1 MKTFVLIAGGT
12 GGHLFPAM
20 ALAQEL
26 IRRGHAVELMTDHR
40 VESYGA
46 DFPARQIHIVPAAT
60 PSVSNP
66 LKFAGASLTILRG
79 IFTAWGKLRA
89 VKPDAVVGFGGYPTF
104 PPFIAANLLGIP
116 GVLHEQN
123 AVMGRANRALA
134 RFADVLAMS
143 FPSTRFAD
151 QQPNLEKVLT
161 GNPVRDRVRAVIG
174 RPYPAL
180 DDRGP
185 IRIIV
190 TGGSQGAR
198 VLSDVVPAAIALLPD
213 DLRHRLH
220 IVQQARPE
228 DIDRVA
234 ESYRQSRTSVEL
246 ASFIGDLPERIADA
260 HLVIG
265 RAGASTITELAVLGR
280 PGILIPL
287 PGALDSDQKYNAL
300 FMQEGGGGWMEEQ
313 ASLSPQSLATRLSAL
328 LLDPPR
334 LQQAAAAAL
343 ALGQPHAV
351 EKLADIAERLAG
363 TPTQLQ
369 GRPQP

>member
-46 DFPARQIHIVPAAT
+46 DFPARRIHIVPAAT
-60 PSVSNP
+60 PSGRNP
-66 LKFAGASLTILRG
+66 LKLIGAGMTIVRG
-79 IFTAWGKLRA
+79 IGTAWNVLRKLR
-89 VKPDAVVGFGGYPTF
+89 PDAVIGFGGYPTF
-104 PPFIAANLLGIP
+104 PPFVAANLLGIP

-143 FPSTRFAD
+143 FPETRFAEN
-151 QQPNLEKVLT
+151 QTLEKVVT
-161 GNPVRDRVRAVIG
+161 GNPVRDRVRPLAG
-174 RPYPAL
+174 KPYPAL
-180 DDRGP
+180 DQKGA
-185 IRIIV
+185 IRLVV

-198 VLSDVVPAAIALLPD
+198 ALSDIVPAAIALLPD

-220 IVQQARPE
+220 ILQQARAE
-228 DIDRVA
+228 DIERVA

-246 ASFIGDLPERIADA
+246 ASFVADLPERIADA

-265 RAGASTITELAVLGR
+265 RAGASTVTELCVIGR
-280 PGILIPL
+280 PAILIPL
-287 PGALDSDQKYNAL
+287 PGALDSDQKHNAL
-300 FMQEGGGGWMEEQ
+300 FLQEGSGGWVAEQ
-313 ASLSPQSLATRLSAL
+313 DTLSPQSLATRLHEL
-328 LLDPPR
+328 LSDPDQLKR
-334 LQQAAAAAL
+334 AASAAAAL
-343 ALGQPHAV
+343 GKPRAV
-351 EKLADIAERLAG
+351 ERLADIAERLAG
-363 TPTQLQ
+363 KNTQIQ
-369 GRPQP
+369 GRPTP

>member
-26 IRRGHAVELMTDHR
+26 IRRGHNVELMTDHR

-46 DFPARQIHIVPAAT
+46 DFPARNIHIVPAAT
-60 PSVSNP
+60 PSGANP
-66 LKFAGASLTILRG
+66 IKLIGAGLTIIRG
-79 IFTAWGKLRA
+79 IGAAWDALRK
-89 VKPDAVVGFGGYPTF
+89 VRPDAVIGFGGYPTF

-143 FPSTRFAD
+143 FPVTRFAES
-151 QQPNLEKVLT
+151 QKLEKIVT
-161 GNPVRDRVRAVIG
+161 GNPVRDRVRPLAG
-174 RPYPAL
+174 KPYPAL
-180 DDRGP
+180 TKTGS
-185 IRIIV
+185 IRLVV

-198 VLSDVVPAAIALLPD
+198 ALSDIVPAAIALLPD
-213 DLRHRLH
+213 ALRHRLQ
-220 IVQQARPE
+220 ILQQARAE
-228 DIDRVA
+228 DIERVA

-246 ASFIGDLPERIADA
+246 ASFIADLPERIADA

-265 RAGASTITELAVLGR
+265 RAGASTVTELCVIGR
-280 PGILIPL
+280 PAILIPL
-287 PGALDSDQKYNAL
+287 PGALDSDQKYNAF
-300 FMQEGGGGWMEEQ
+300 FMEEGGGGWVAEQ
-313 ASLSPQSLATRLSAL
+313 ATLSPQSLATRLEEL
-328 LLDPPR
+328 LTDPDR
-334 LQQAAAAAL
+334 LSRAAAAAAAL
-343 ALGQPHAV
+343 GQPRAV

-363 TPTQLQ
+363 KYIQVE
-369 GRPQP
+369 GRPTP

>member
-46 DFPARQIHIVPAAT
+46 DFPARRIHIVPAAT
-60 PSVSNP
+60 PSGRNP
-66 LKFAGASLTILRG
+66 LKLIGAGLTIVRG
-79 IFTAWGKLRA
+79 IGTAWNVLRKLR
-89 VKPDAVVGFGGYPTF
+89 PDAVIGFGGYPTF

-143 FPSTRFAD
+143 FPETRFAENQTLD
-151 QQPNLEKVLT
+151 KVVT
-161 GNPVRDRVRAVIG
+161 GNPVRDRVRPLAG
-174 RPYPAL
+174 KPYPAL
-180 DDRGP
+180 DQKGA
-185 IRIIV
+185 IRLVV

-198 VLSDVVPAAIALLPD
+198 ALSDLVPAAIALLPD

-220 IVQQARPE
+220 ILQQARAE
-228 DIDRVA
+228 DIERVA

-246 ASFIGDLPERIADA
+246 ASFVSDLPEQIADA
-260 HLVIG
+260 AAKFGVFYSKLEPNES
-265 RAGASTITELAVLGR
+265 GAYLMDHSRVVLLFGPKGEPVALLPADLGADEVTEELAKWV
-280 PGILIPL
+280 
-287 PGALDSDQKYNAL
+287 
-300 FMQEGGGGWMEEQ
+300 
-313 ASLSPQSLATRLSAL
+313 T
-328 LLDPPR
+328 
-334 LQQAAAAAL
+334 
-343 ALGQPHAV
+343 
-351 EKLADIAERLAG
+351 
-363 TPTQLQ
+363 
-369 GRPQP
+369 

>member
-46 DFPARQIHIVPAAT
+46 DFPARRIHIVPAAT
-60 PSVSNP
+60 PSGRNP
-66 LKFAGASLTILRG
+66 LKLIGAGLTIVRG
-79 IFTAWGKLRA
+79 IGTAWNVLRKLR
-89 VKPDAVVGFGGYPTF
+89 PDAVIGFGGYPTF
-104 PPFIAANLLGIP
+104 PPFIAANLRGIP

-143 FPSTRFAD
+143 FPETRFAENQTLD
-151 QQPNLEKVLT
+151 KVVT
-161 GNPVRDRVRAVIG
+161 GNPVRDRVRPLAG
-174 RPYPAL
+174 KPYPAL
-180 DDRGP
+180 DQKGA
-185 IRIIV
+185 IRLVV

-198 VLSDVVPAAIALLPD
+198 ALSDLVPAAIALLPD

-220 IVQQARPE
+220 ILQQARAE
-228 DIDRVA
+228 DIERVA

-246 ASFIGDLPERIADA
+246 ASFVSDLPERIADA

-265 RAGASTITELAVLGR
+265 RAGASTITELCVIGR
-280 PGILIPL
+280 PAILIPL
-287 PGALDSDQKYNAL
+287 PGALDSDQKHNAR
-300 FMQEGGGGWMEEQ
+300 FMEQGGGGWVAEQ
-313 ASLSPQSLATRLSAL
+313 ATLSPQSLATRLIDL
-328 LLDPPR
+328 LSDPDQLKR
-334 LQQAAAAAL
+334 AAQAAAA
-343 ALGQPHAV
+343 LGKPSAV
-351 EKLADIAERLAG
+351 ERLADIAETLAG
-363 TPTQLQ
+363 KNAQIERRSTP
-369 GRPQP
+369 